1 MLLEQISAK
10 PVRKLACLVLLFS
23 CDFVK
28 SKTMSK
34 SFLSVFFPL
43 ENITRKVKKEVTY
56 FDAVH
61 LGGDSLRVL
70 DNDGNL

>member
-10 PVRKLACLVLLFS
+10 SVRKLACLVLLFS

-34 SFLSVFFPL
+34 SFLSIFPL